1 MTIRQRIQDFL
12 GTQDLS
18 VLIRRTGIE
27 LADLRTAVAKLEEAN
42 RVLLSGLG
50 RVIAKI
56 DPYYGMSEFDP
67 ERKAESNKIGDM
79 VIKRLR
85 GEEEMNKRSRL

>member
-1 MTIRQRIQDFL
+1 MTIRQRVQDFL
-12 GTQDLS
+12 GTG
-18 VLIRRTGIE
+18 RHTGVE
-27 LADLRTAVAKLEEAN
+27 LANLRTAVAKLEEAN

-67 ERKAESNKIGDM
+67 ERKAESNRIGDM
-79 VIKRLR
+79 VIKRLK